1 MMENGLIWPMQIQE
15 EVKNTFHY
23 LSWEHSIF
31 IGSHSIFI
39 GSKLSSKI
47 NVVDLI

>member
-1 MMENGLIWPMQIQE
+1 MYY
-15 EVKNTFHY
+15 VKWSYFARSNTRGSKKNNTFHY

-31 IGSHSIFI
+31 IGS
-39 GSKLSSKI
+39 KLSSNI